1 MCDVFL
7 GPGVKIDYLAKKG
20 PTQSER
26 KSVVLS
32 FAQKVRFGH
41 IWVFWR
47 FWQILYVKHVKSGP
61 HFQRGGH
68 TLAGGRF

>member
-1 MCDVFL
+1 MCDHFL

-26 KSVVLS
+26 KTVVLS
-32 FAQKVRFGH
+32 FVQKVRFGH

-47 FWQILYVKHVKSGP
+47 F
-61 HFQRGGH
+61 
-68 TLAGGRF
+68 